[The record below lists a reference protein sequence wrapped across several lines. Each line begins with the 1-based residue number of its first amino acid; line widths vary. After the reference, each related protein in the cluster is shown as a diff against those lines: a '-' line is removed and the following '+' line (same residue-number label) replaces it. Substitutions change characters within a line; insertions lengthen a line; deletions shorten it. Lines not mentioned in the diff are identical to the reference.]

1 MPYGVDAVC
10 EFTSI
15 RSKFIRRSR
24 QNGWLGTRVREPQ
37 MTCACVRV
45 TTSEVVHRKHKDRKG
60 SELATSENP
69 KGEQISENQKI
80 QSEQAEPFCR
90 NLESRTKAQARQ
102 MSTLAAS
109 DQMNGNPTR
118 HPKTENEKERKRK
131 RERGRRRAGA
141 RLTPA
146 IHYTGLLGQPVL
158 HRAPGTPN
166 RKTGRRRP
174 TEEHYFLNK

>member
-1 MPYGVDAVC
+1 MFSPKSSERLV
-10 EFTSI
+10 
-15 RSKFIRRSR
+15 
-24 QNGWLGTRVREPQ
+24 GTRVRESQ

-69 KGEQISENQKI
+69 KGEQISENQKS

-90 NLESRTKAQARQ
+90 NLESRTKAQASQ

-118 HPKTENEKERKRK
+118 HPKQREERD
-131 RERGRRRAGA
+131 RRRAGA
-141 RLTPA
+141 RVGLYGPPA
-146 IHYTGLLGQPVL
+146 G
-158 HRAPGTPN
+158 
-166 RKTGRRRP
+166 
-174 TEEHYFLNK
+174 